1 MSEPADQPPP
11 PAAPSAPKRDIVAD
25 FKVMLPAE
33 KMLVIA
39 SLAVFLAFLF
49 GRRWR
54 LLFEFELTWFPTCA
68 FLGAVCI
75 LALTILD
82 LAGTQFLKGKARTYV
97 MILLGVLPAIGFVI
111 DALGDFWGAVMLAA
125 AIVMGFAAVKIT
137 TRENIIKR

>member
-1 MSEPADQPPP
+1 MSEPADQAPPTP
-11 PAAPSAPKRDIVAD
+11 EPSSKPKRDVVAE
-25 FKVMLPAE
+25 FKAMLPAE

-39 SLAVFLAFLF
+39 ALAVLLAFVFTGNWNFLF
-49 GRRWR
+49 KIG
-54 LLFEFELTWFPTCA
+54 WFHTCA

-75 LALTILD
+75 LLLAGLD
-82 LAGTQFLKGKARTYV
+82 LVGTQFLKGTARTYV

-111 DALGDFWGAVMLAA
+111 DAFHNFWHAVMLAG

>member
-1 MSEPADQPPP
+1 MMSEPADQPPP
-11 PAAPSAPKRDIVAD
+11 TPPPTAPKRDVVAE
-25 FKVMLPAE
+25 FKAMLPAE

-39 SLAVFLAFLF
+39 ALAVLLAFIFAGRWEVLF
-49 GRRWR
+49 KY
-54 LLFEFELTWFPTCA
+54 LWFPTCA

-75 LALTILD
+75 LASAILD
-82 LAGTQFLKGKARTYV
+82 LVGTQFLKGKTRTYV

-111 DALGDFWGAVMLAA
+111 DALHNFWHAVMLAG